1 MKGKIVGGT
10 TIKGVRPEGCIYEQC
25 LDILLNWGIYE
36 VGTGIDWICKVSLDI
51 QRQVKSVDWRR

>member
-1 MKGKIVGGT
+1 MRGKIVGGT

-25 LDILLNWGIYE
+25 SDILPNWGIYE
-36 VGTGIDWICKVSLDI
+36 SRYGYRICEVSLDI